1 MQATERSWQR
11 FISHGPVFD
20 QDRLYAKEWAQWM
33 LAELVKEAYSKHV
46 PHRDALYCVQGAPD
60 VLICLAASSVP
71 EVLVLKMCIHPPLR
85 CGYVR

>member
-11 FISHGPVFD
+11 FISQGPVFD

-33 LAELVKEAYSKHV
+33 LAEL
-46 PHRDALYCVQGAPD
+46 GAPN

-71 EVLVLKMCIHPPLR
+71 EVLVLKMCIPSQLR
-85 CGYVR
+85 CACIR